1 MVTLMTALSALAAL
15 LFLGV
20 VAAALV
26 KIAGLLESIG
36 GRTDSYLAKLRLG
49 LRAIER
55 ETSHLPAAAEP
66 LNRGLAETATGLKGL
81 DTSLAELYGALE
93 AQGRR

>member
-1 MVTLMTALSALAAL
+1 MLILMTFLTALAAL

-26 KIAGLLESIG
+26 KIAATLEKIG
-36 GRTDSYLAKLRLG
+36 GVGDSYLARLRLG

-55 ETSHLPAAAEP
+55 ETSHLPAAAVP
-66 LNRGLAETATGLKGL
+66 LNRGLSQVAAGLQGVDDALGGLHAALTAQ
-81 DTSLAELYGALE
+81 E
-93 AQGRR
+93 RR